1 MKIVSEVSLWNFEGW
16 SGAEET
22 IQVIIENDKVEE
34 FEQLIE
40 ELFPEGINETHLNDL
55 LRFEDNWVF
64 EMLGIVSEEEEEEE
78 E

>member
-1 MKIVSEVSLWNFEGW
+1 MKVISEVSLWNFEGW

-40 ELFPEGINETHLNDL
+40 ELFPEGIDKTHLNDL
-55 LRFEDNWVF
+55 LRFEDSWIF
-64 EMLGIVSEEEEEEE
+64 EMLGISEE
-78 E
+78 

>member
-1 MKIVSEVSLWNFEGW
+1 MKVVQEVSLWNFEGW

-22 IQVIIENDKVEE
+22 IRVIIENDKVEE

-55 LRFEDNWVF
+55 LRFEDDWVF
-64 EMLGIVSEEEEEEE
+64 EMLGIEEEEE
-78 E
+78 

>member
-1 MKIVSEVSLWNFEGW
+1 MKVVSEVSLWNFEGW

-22 IQVIIENDKVEE
+22 IRVIIENDKVEE

-55 LRFEDNWVF
+55 LRFEDDWVF
-64 EMLGIVSEEEEEEE
+64 EMLGISEEEEEE
-78 E
+78 